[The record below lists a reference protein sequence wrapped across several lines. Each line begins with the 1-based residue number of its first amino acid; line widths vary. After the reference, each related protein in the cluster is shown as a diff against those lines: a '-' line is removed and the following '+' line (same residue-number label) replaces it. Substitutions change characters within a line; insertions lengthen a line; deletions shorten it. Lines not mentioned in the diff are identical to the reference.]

1 MAQESDEGVSY
12 LKSLKQSSNPL
23 AATGTAPARETRT
36 QDAGPS
42 STLADSGDGYKG
54 VQKRR
59 SPRHKCEGSAE
70 LREEHCDVRTWAT
83 FSDISLHGCYVEA
96 QATYPAGTVLQMKLE
111 ANGVRVET
119 KGNVRVSY
127 PYLGMGVAFV
137 EMSEENVTR
146 LRGLLATVVHS
157 TVIMGPGIASTL
169 PASSPLGAGPLLSN
183 PHAALEALT
192 QFFESRQ
199 MLMRE
204 DFLRIVRQS
213 QCASTTTKK

>member
-1 MAQESDEGVSY
+1 MAQQSDEGVSY

-23 AATGTAPARETRT
+23 AATGTAPARETCT
-36 QDAGPS
+36 QDASPN
-42 STLADSGDGYKG
+42 STLADSRDGYTG

-59 SPRHKCEGSAE
+59 SPRNKCEGSAE
-70 LREEHCDVRTWAT
+70 LREENCDVRTWAT

-137 EMSEENVTR
+137 EMSEENQAR
-146 LRGLLATVVHS
+146 LRELLAKIVHS

-169 PASSPLGAGPLLSN
+169 PASSPLGAKPLLSN
-183 PHAALEALT
+183 PHAALEALAE
-192 QFFESRQ
+192 FFESRQ

-204 DFLRIVRQS
+204 DFLRIVRHSQS
-213 QCASTTTKK
+213 ASTITKK